1 MDTVTFGTKNSYTD
15 FGLILSSKEIGIP
28 RPKTKDV
35 NVPGMDGKLD
45 LTDVLTEE
53 VKFENR
59 KLQFTFTVVD
69 HFNGWSTRLSQVMNY
84 LHGEYLKIQ
93 MDWDFEYYYMGR
105 CTVNKFKSNKR
116 TGTIV
121 IDVDAEPWKY
131 DNKTKGGNS
140 PWTWDDFNFING
152 EIRPL
157 TYQTY
162 SSPTYITIENG
173 RKPCS
178 PTIHTTN
185 AVHVEVMGH
194 FYDLSAGQ
202 TKTLTE
208 VLMVPGTNSFR
219 FIGNSEVTIT
229 FKGGSL

>member
-15 FGLILSSKEIGIP
+15 FGLILSSKDISLP
-28 RPKTKDV
+28 KPKTKSV
-35 NVPGMDGKLD
+35 EVPGADGKLD

-53 VKFENR
+53 VKFQNR
-59 KLQFTFTVVD
+59 KLQFSFTVID
-69 HFNGWSTRLSQVMNY
+69 HFNGWSTRLSQVTNY

-93 MDWDFEYYYMGR
+93 MDWDKEHYYIGR
-105 CTVNKFKSNKR
+105 CEVNKFKTNKR
-116 TGTIV
+116 TATIV

-131 DNKTKGGNS
+131 DNKTTGGNS

-162 SSPTYITIENG
+162 SSDTFIQVNNG

-185 AVHVEVMGH
+185 AVHVEIGGH
-194 FYDLSAGQ
+194 SYDLNAGQ

-208 VLMVPGTNSFR
+208 VLMAPGTNTFL
-219 FIGNSEVTIT
+219 FVGNSEVTIT

>member
-1 MDTVTFGTKNSYTD
+1 MESVTFGTKNSYTD

-28 RPKTKDV
+28 NAQTKEV
-35 NVPGMDGKLD
+35 KVPGMDGKLD
-45 LTDVLTEE
+45 LTDVLTED
-53 VKFENR
+53 VKFDNR

-84 LHGEYLKIQ
+84 IHGEYMKIQ
-93 MDWDFEYYYMGR
+93 MTWDKEHYYMGR
-105 CTVNKFKSNKR
+105 CTINKFKSNKR

-131 DNKTKGGNS
+131 DNKTTGGNS
-140 PWTWDDFNFING
+140 PWTWDDFNFIDG

-157 TYQTY
+157 TYQTTN
-162 SSPTYITIENG
+162 SQTVIRVNNG

-185 AVHVEVMGH
+185 AVHVEVGGH
-194 FYDLSAGQ
+194 SYDLSAGQ
-202 TKTLTE
+202 TRTLSE
-208 VLMVPGTNSFR
+208 VLMTPGTNTFV
-219 FIGNSEVTIT
+219 FVGNSEVTIT